1 MGYKDMMNRKV
12 LLMLFLVIGSV
23 LLSGCVNPMTTL
35 AVSTPLPIDIDYGIA
50 LPNQQSGNYWRVSA
64 YVDGSGESYIL
75 NMPQSKLLSGD
86 TKAQKDLILT
96 FTPTQP
102 YWHADTFEDPFGLEY
117 NYITYSWFWGYGVK
131 RDDVPYTRVS
141 GVGQTINVGYTAT
154 LTDADGKKIV
164 DGGEIHN
171 FNVDGDGVGTLQL
184 KAKDSNGI
192 TRTTYI
198 TLNGLIP
205 AGILTPR
212 GELATV
218 FDGTDAR
225 SDSSHDM
232 VNYITLKHGVAEWN
246 TYIDSSVGP
255 AIAPIEYM
263 RVGSEWVDTHSW
275 LVNHGLSSQIPSTQV
290 IKADFEGVGALD
302 GSTPTGIRIYYGIG
316 TFKPSI
322 TAYIP
327 EELAE
332 TITETKQAPHPQ
344 IKEIKKLTVAEGG
357 SVNFKVVVQNLGS
370 AGDVQV
376 MASSKV
382 LKNLKTMGDSTAYIG
397 AGKEYTWMFTGD
409 VADEVT
415 DTEKEDIV
423 IVTANGG
430 VSGQFGTT
438 DSIEVPITVMNA
450 DVSVGDMPTLHIT
463 TTYEDSGEPFESAS
477 IFVGYGSGA
486 RVGTG
491 QADVQIIKGIE
502 YAVYSEDTSGFLAQ
516 YTAEEPK
523 LVTAYTDKNIV
534 IEFNEERPEQD
545 NDFWVKLLCALGAL
559 GALLL
564 LWRFG
569 VFEMLITNPL
579 YILILVLILV
589 ILWATVQITETVETA
604 KDAIQFWK

>member
-1 MGYKDMMNRKV
+1 MMNRKV
-12 LLMLFLVIGSV
+12 LLMLFLVVGSV

-35 AVSTPLPIDIDYGIA
+35 AVSTPLPIDIDYGTA

-75 NMPQSKLLSGD
+75 NMPQSKLFSGD

-102 YWHADTFEDPFGLEY
+102 YWHADTYEDPFGLQY
-117 NYITYSWFWGYGVK
+117 NYWESSWWGLVGSMASDK
-131 RDDVPYTRVS
+131 VPYTRIS
-141 GVGQTINVGYTAT
+141 GIGQTINVGYTAT
-154 LTDADGKKIV
+154 LTDAEGHKIV

-171 FNVDGDGVGTLQL
+171 FNMNGDGVGTLQL
-184 KAKDSNGI
+184 RAKDSNGI
-192 TRTTYI
+192 IRTVYI

-205 AGILTPR
+205 SGVLTPR
-212 GELATV
+212 GELATI

-232 VNYITLKHGVAEWN
+232 VNYLTLR
-246 TYIDSSVGP
+246 D
-255 AIAPIEYM
+255 
-263 RVGSEWVDTHSW
+263 
-275 LVNHGLSSQIPSTQV
+275 LVNRWNDDGVYVPVTDGLPREWSNAYDWMSRNGLSSQIPTTQV
-290 IKADFEGVGALD
+290 IKADFEGVGTLE

-332 TITETKQAPHPQ
+332 TITETKQAPQPQ
-344 IKEIKKLTVAEGG
+344 IKEIKELTVAEGG

-397 AGKEYTWMFTGD
+397 AGKEHTWMFTGD

-450 DVSVGDMPTLHIT
+450 DVSVGDMPTLHII

-523 LVTAYTDKNIV
+523 LVTAYTDKDII

-545 NDFWVKLLCALGAL
+545 NDFWIKLLCALGAL

-569 VFEMLITNPL
+569 IFEMLITNPL
-579 YILILVLILV
+579 YILILILIFV
-589 ILWATVQITETVETA
+589 ILWATVQITETVETT

>member
-1 MGYKDMMNRKV
+1 MINQKV
-12 LLMLFLVIGSV
+12 LLMLFLIVGSAT
-23 LLSGCVNPMTTL
+23 LSGCIMPDASTL
-35 AVSTPLPIDIDYGIA
+35 AISTPLPIDVDYETA
-50 LPNQQSGNYWRVSA
+50 LPSQQSGNYWRVSA

-86 TKAQKDLILT
+86 TKAQKDLVLT
-96 FTPTQP
+96 FEPTQP
-102 YWHADTFEDPFGLEY
+102 YWHADTYEDPFGLQYSHWESSWWGLVGS
-117 NYITYSWFWGYGVK
+117 ITS
-131 RDDVPYTRVS
+131 DDVPYTRIS
-141 GVGQTINVGYTAT
+141 GVGQIINVGYTAT
-154 LTDADGKKIV
+154 LTDLDGKMIV

-171 FNVDGDGVGTLQL
+171 FNIDADDVGTLQL

-192 TRTTYI
+192 TRTVYI

-205 AGILTPR
+205 SGILTPR
-212 GELATV
+212 GELATI

-232 VNYITLKHGVAEWN
+232 VNYITLR
-246 TYIDSSVGP
+246 D
-255 AIAPIEYM
+255 
-263 RVGSEWVDTHSW
+263 
-275 LVNHGLSSQIPSTQV
+275 LVNRWNVDGVYVPLQDGLPQEWSNAYDWMSQNGLSSQIPSTQAMR
-290 IKADFEGVGALD
+290 ADFEGVGTLD

-332 TITETKQAPHPQ
+332 TITETKQAPYPQ
-344 IKEIKKLTVAEGG
+344 IKSISNIETAEGG
-357 SVNFKVVVQNLGS
+357 SVNFKITVQNLGS

-376 MASSKV
+376 LASSDV

-415 DTEKEDIV
+415 DTEREYDV
-423 IVTANGG
+423 IVSANGG
-430 VSGQFGTT
+430 VGGQFGTT
-438 DSIEVPITVMNA
+438 DTETFTVTVVNA
-450 DVSVGDMPTLHIT
+450 DIPQEDMPTLHIMT
-463 TTYEDSGEPFESAS
+463 VYEDSGEPFESAS

-491 QADVQIIKGIE
+491 QADVQVIKGIE

-523 LVTAYTDKNIV
+523 LVTAYTDKDIV
-534 IEFNEERPEQD
+534 IKFNVERPEEESD
-545 NDFWVKLLCALGAL
+545 LWMNLLIALGAL
-559 GALLL
+559 GALLI

-569 VFEMLITNPL
+569 LFKMIIANPV
-579 YILILVLILV
+579 YILILILIFV
-589 ILWATVQITETVETA
+589 ILWATIQVTETVETM
-604 KDAIQFWK
+604 KDTIQFWK